1 MEKID
6 TNNRTPE
13 EISKMYDALIESIR
27 HYLSA
32 KLMDTDEEHP
42 LDVNIEIDFNAVGLS
57 SLEMPT
63 ITSIF
68 QEPKEGIIWV
78 KYDFSDDYV
87 ELDEL
92 NTEDQMAIVNWI

>member
-6 TNNRTPE
+6 TNNRTSE
-13 EISKMYDALIESIR
+13 EISEIYDALRESIR

-32 KLMDTDEEHP
+32 KLIDTDEDHP
-42 LDVNIEIDFNAVGLS
+42 LDVHIKLDFGAMGLS
-57 SLEMPT
+57 SLKMPT

-68 QEPKEGIIWV
+68 QEPEGIIWV

-92 NTEDQMAIVNWI
+92 CTEDQMPIIKGI

>member
-1 MEKID
+1 MEID
-6 TNNRTPE
+6 TNNKTPE

-42 LDVNIEIDFNAVGLS
+42 LDVHIELDFGTVGLS
-57 SLEMPT
+57 SLEMPA

-68 QEPKEGIIWV
+68 QEPKEGIIWI
-78 KYDFSDDYV
+78 KFDFSDDYI

-92 NTEDQMAIVNWI
+92 YTEDQMSIIKEI